1 MSTSPPAPDPD
12 GTAPNR
18 KLAAIQAVKD
28 RAMRSQTTLA
38 EWTTSMQ
45 SIPSAVDPK
54 TINPTILTGGATAVD
69 LSTDGLNDD
78 IWDSPAAADYQ
89 ASITKAIG
97 DADTALST
105 IIDCLAAAENHQI
118 YYVGE
123 RVTPDQPEA
132 VWDLDEIM
140 QC

>member
-12 GTAPNR
+12 GTVPNR

-78 IWDSPAAADYQ
+78 IWDSPAAADHQ

-123 RVTPDQPEA
+123 KIGRAHV
-132 VWDLDEIM
+132 
-140 QC
+140 

>member
-1 MSTSPPAPDPD
+1 MSTSSPAPDPD
-12 GTAPNR
+12 GTVPNR

-28 RAMRSQTTLA
+28 RAMRSQTALA

-132 VWDLDEIM
+132 V
-140 QC
+140 

>member
-1 MSTSPPAPDPD
+1 MSTSSPAPDPD
-12 GTAPNR
+12 GTVPNR

-89 ASITKAIG
+89 ASITKAVG

-132 VWDLDEIM
+132 VWDLGEIM

>member
-12 GTAPNR
+12 GTVPNR
-18 KLAAIQAVKD
+18 KLAAIQVVKD

-132 VWDLDEIM
+132 VWDLGEIM